1 MALFQ
6 TVVNGPCTATKGRG
20 NLTVWFIAE
29 HMQFYMALYESSGAQ
44 IELGMLQMDVSE
56 SFFVTKF
63 ISHDLVNVMLNR
75 ANM

>member
-1 MALFQ
+1 
-6 TVVNGPCTATKGRG
+6 
-20 NLTVWFIAE
+20 
-29 HMQFYMALYESSGAQ
+29 MQFYMALYESSGAQ